1 MVVMGAA
8 EERGG
13 KVYLTVEGKAVTFRF
28 LSDAERET
36 KGKGKRRGRR
46 GRK

>member
-1 MVVMGAA
+1 MGAA

-28 LSDAERET
+28 LTDAERAKRG
-36 KGKGKRRGRR
+36 KGKKGKRRGRK
-46 GRK
+46 GKK